1 MSLNT
6 QAHEAMSRS
15 RACFRPLITLAM
27 NEPAAATAPTT
38 NGLAAHRKH
47 LRFPLVA
54 QAEVTTLRRGWHLV
68 ADVSEL
74 SARGCYLDTPDP
86 FSTGTEVR
94 LCIRYAGS
102 SCELLGRVIYAHK
115 GWGMGVL
122 FGDAAGQQ
130 FDILD
135 GWLAELEQKEG
146 GKVSP
151 ERVVAKH

>member
-6 QAHEAMSRS
+6 QAHEAIGKS
-15 RACFRPLITLAM
+15 RACSRTLVRLALS
-27 NEPAAATAPTT
+27 EPAGEAARTT
-38 NGLAAHRKH
+38 KGLAVNRKH

-86 FSTGTEVR
+86 FSMGSDVR
-94 LCIRYAGS
+94 LCIRYAGRT
-102 SCELLGRVIYAHK
+102 CELLGRVIYAHK

-122 FGDAAGQQ
+122 FSDAAGQQ

-135 GWLAELEQKEG
+135 EWLAELAQEQG
-146 GKVSP
+146 VTGLHVC
-151 ERVVAKH
+151 